1 MKKLFWKVLIFAL
14 AVCLSLV
21 LVSCG
26 ENTPTVEIS
35 EDGYWVIDGEKT
47 DVKAEGEK
55 GEKGDKGDVGAQ
67 GSKGDSGTQGEDGK
81 TPDFKIENGELKVSY
96 DGGNTWTSLGTVKG
110 EDGEDLTFTDDNP
123 QGLDFFLKD
132 DGTYSVGI
140 GNAIYLSE
148 ITIPASYNGIPVT
161 EIGDFCPVDVEV
173 SIGSQFKKINIPDSV
188 TTIGEEAFAECE
200 SLTSIV
206 IPDSV
211 TTIGGYAFDECESL
225 TSVVIGDSV
234 TTIGEGAF
242 SGCESLTSIVIPDS
256 VTSIGDYAFSWCTNL
271 TSITVSENNTAYK
284 DINGNLY
291 TKDGKTLIQYAMGKT
306 DTSFTIPDSV
316 TTIGEWAFS
325 GCESLTSIV
334 IPDSVTTIGEGA
346 FSGCESLTS
355 VVIGDSVTTI
365 GEEAFY
371 SCDSLTSIVIPDS
384 VTTIGEG
391 AFSGCQSLTSI
402 VIPDSVTTIGE
413 WAFDACKSLTDVYY
427 TGSELEWADI
437 IIEGENYRL
446 NEAIIHF
453 NYIGE

>member
-1 MKKLFWKVLIFAL
+1 MKKLFWKALIFAL

-67 GSKGDSGTQGEDGK
+67 GSKGDNGTQGEDGK

-148 ITIPASYNGIPVT
+148 ITIPSTYNGKPVT

-242 SGCESLTSIVIPDS
+242 NYCGLTSIVIPDSVTTIGEGAFSGCDSLTSIVIPDS
-256 VTSIGDYAFSWCTNL
+256 VTTIGEAAFSYCDSL

-316 TTIGEWAFS
+316 TTIGKAAFS
-325 GCESLTSIV
+325 YCGLTSIVIPDSVTTIGKAAFSYCGLTSIV
-334 IPDSVTTIGEGA
+334 IPDSVTTIGEYA
-346 FSGCESLTS
+346 FIGCESLTS
-355 VVIGDSVTTI
+355 IVIGDSVTTI
-365 GEEAFY
+365 GGYAFY
-371 SCDSLTSIVIPDS
+371 SCD
-384 VTTIGEG
+384 
-391 AFSGCQSLTSI
+391 
-402 VIPDSVTTIGE
+402 
-413 WAFDACKSLTDVYY
+413 SLTDVYY